1 MLVRVTKQDL
11 ILEIARR
18 RKIKIDIVK
27 EIYNALEDL
36 VFETLIVSTPN

>member
-1 MLVRVTKQDL
+1 MRVTKQDL

-18 RKIKIDIVK
+18 KKIKIDVVQ

-36 VFETLIVSTPN
+36 VFETINLIAL